1 MWIAGGWDWTPNYYS
16 VVNWTYTFISSFYT
30 SVLKLTRKYLKIGN
44 HAGKLDHRLWGPP
57 EKWEA
62 RVTVSKKVRASLL
75 TRKGCCVRWAQGWW
89 SPGPWVPALPG
100 HESHGSWPRVQEV
113 GPGLCACTVALLAR
127 QQQLSRDQVEHWS
140 QKSVAS
146 PWGQEVPCPEQLQG
160 TRLLCPW
167 AFPGKNTGVGLHF
180 LLQRIVLTQELNLG
194 LLCLLRWWQ
203 ADSLPRAPRGKP
215 KLEAQP
221 TPLPQSIGVNRFNS
235 HREANRYSQVRR
247 GINH

>member
-1 MWIAGGWDWTPNYYS
+1 M
-16 VVNWTYTFISSFYT
+16 
-30 SVLKLTRKYLKIGN
+30 
-44 HAGKLDHRLWGPP
+44 
-57 EKWEA
+57 
-62 RVTVSKKVRASLL
+62 VSKKVRASLL
-75 TRKGCCVRWAQGWW
+75 TRKGCCVRWAQRVTEPGTMGP
-89 SPGPWVPALPG
+89 SPAGPREPG
-100 HESHGSWPRVQEV
+100 QLAE
-113 GPGLCACTVALLAR
+113 GPGGGARLLRLRVALQAR

-180 LLQRIVLTQELNLG
+180 LLQRIVLTQELNPG
-194 LLCLLRWWQ
+194 LLCLLPWWQ
-203 ADSLPRAPRGKP
+203 ADSLPRAPCGKP

-235 HREANRYSQVRR
+235 HREANRDSQVRR
-247 GINH
+247 DINH